1 MNIDKPN
8 GIDEYYTSGI
18 FINGSVEGNSLK
30 IHNEYDDAN
39 SGKGINSTEDCGI
52 IKVDVNESLD
62 ISSYSDGVFMN
73 ANGGNPDAKIS
84 LTAGEIKITNETR
97 NGIYNA
103 STLDID
109 INSEK
114 GDFVLTSTGNGDDLA
129 GIKNTGAGK
138 TSILANGDL
147 KVDAKNNTYGMYV
160 TNGNVNASSYG
171 LTAIQGGKDGIYLT
185 NGSISISSGVG
196 ESINTLSLDAK
207 STEEGTNIVVVGEE
221 NGIDVISDGES
232 TLSLI
237 ANENNFISGEINAI
251 YSHSSD
257 ESIVPEININAVTGS
272 NYIGFD
278 TTVTDDDGIEYIGKI
293 GQNGIN
299 VSSGKVNLTAGNEN
313 KIIATVNGIKVSG
326 KNSLLSLVSNKNSIT
341 VKNQDAYKDYISGIE
356 LSNNGTVNI
365 TKETDGV
372 NGGNFSIYVEGSGP
386 AYGIYAKE
394 KSNSTNGS
402 GGNLAITSDTV
413 NINVVGKSSAG
424 KHTVAG
430 IYWEGDETNRLY
442 INGEKGIN
450 IIAQA
455 EGVVGNL
462 NNTGTVSGIRLYD
475 TLDSSIISD
484 GLVYID
490 STISGFVNSS
500 VGVYAAAENN
510 SNSVNII
517 GSGVKIL
524 SNNGNGNVYGIDGQ
538 ISENSS
544 AKYNNIRLQATG
556 VDLTEKDLVIEVST
570 KSQEQFGNA
579 VGVNAANGTK
589 ITMQSI
595 LGSVKIES
603 HKESASSYFVSSA
616 LQSTSN
622 YDSGITKSEINILS
636 NDGSYLYGDDYS
648 IYAAGYSKISTLTN
662 NSYNIL
668 SSKNTAVVG
677 MSGANV
683 NISANNGGNIIKE
696 AGTGIYV
703 LTNESYKSDTNI
715 SHVTLE
721 GTVNTISSINN
732 AIYSKDNGYIV
743 LYANDTSNDKCSVNM
758 LNAGVYGIRAQNN
771 STVFLTAVNGVNQI
785 ITTGNS
791 SYGIYATGDKTQ
803 VNLNGATNDIN
814 SQNVG
819 LQSQS
824 KGSILLYADAGSNQV
839 TANNY
844 TIFASSGNIFLEA
857 SDSNIIHGNSFG
869 LASGSGVISLTAG
882 TNNEVTSTEDKA
894 VYAYTNSD
902 VDVVADQNNLITAG
916 TINEGEKGTFANNY
930 AVDAESGSSVLLK
943 AQDTNQLLGAV
954 YASGNGTN
962 VDIQAANNVVNSYA
976 YIAKAGGLKDAKV
989 ISALYAQGEGAKIT
1003 LDGNN
1008 SINTYTVS
1016 ESADLERVVWAYNG
1030 ADIEINGQTAISTD
1044 RYQENRDNS
1053 KDISVVA
1060 GTSTG
1065 LEEKTYEEIMSY
1077 DGPVAH
1083 VNVNYEGNSSIT
1095 GDVLAAYAGEVNVKL
1110 KDGASGSMNV
1120 TGNLLAGNNGV
1131 LNVDLG
1137 DGGTLTGRVDDY
1149 GDAGVLID
1157 TSHGNGLFNPAFSS
1171 KIISGGQVNLTM
1183 GEGARWELT
1192 GQSWITNINT
1202 STDAISKNS
1211 PVIDLV
1217 NSNTDR
1223 NTAAHALTVYSLNGN
1238 AVFNMSLDGN
1248 RDVSDMLYVK
1258 KATGEYLI
1266 NVIDPVSNDDMYAS
1280 DSALASGRYDGLRF
1294 ATVGAGSNAS
1304 FRAVTV
1310 DQGVIDVEYEVGTD
1324 SYHNNEE
1331 NVHYNGDALDT
1342 QKPGDTTVDTFFNTD
1357 GTPGEAVGVEENT
1370 PETQALA
1377 ANVKMAKAVPE
1388 EAVAEKAEVKA
1399 DSGIDEVT
1407 NFKLIG
1413 RSEESISDGG
1423 KTIINMSR
1431 ANYANAVYMD
1441 TLNKR
1446 QGEARFVSDTDHG
1459 VWVRLRHDNIGKE
1472 DAFRSH
1478 NTMVEVGIDQRDVHD
1493 YGEFHTGVALDYM
1506 NGSLDY
1512 HTVDGD
1518 GDIERYGIWF
1528 YTTYLGN
1535 DGQYADLILKYG
1547 HLKNDFGFN
1556 TKTQGEH
1563 VTGDYTNETA
1573 SISAEYG
1580 WKFSNSHNYY
1590 IEPQAQLQYTYI
1602 TGADYTSSQGSR
1614 VDLDS
1619 IHSLIGRVG
1628 FRAGKDFL
1636 DWEHPATFYL
1646 RADALHEFLG
1656 DQDIRAYD
1664 NTGVMD
1670 VTYEND
1676 DTWYTVGL
1684 GMTVKS
1690 SDNTYF
1696 FIEGETAL
1704 GADNEDTYT
1713 ISGGFRHSF

>member
-1 MNIDKPN
+1 
-8 GIDEYYTSGI
+8 
-18 FINGSVEGNSLK
+18 
-30 IHNEYDDAN
+30 
-39 SGKGINSTEDCGI
+39 
-52 IKVDVNESLD
+52 
-62 ISSYSDGVFMN
+62 MN

-129 GIKNTGAGK
+129 GIKNTGTGK
-138 TSILANGDL
+138 TSILAKGDL

-232 TLSLI
+232 TLSLT

-278 TTVTDDDGIEYIGKI
+278 ATVTDDDGIEYIGKI

-313 KIIATVNGIKVSG
+313 KIAATEKGIKASG
-326 KNSLLSLVSNKNSIT
+326 ANSQFSLVSNKNTIT
-341 VKNQDAYKDYISGIE
+341 VINEDSNTSYISGIE
-356 LSNNGTVNI
+356 LSNQASVKISKNNNISSFADDGTYI
-365 TKETDGV
+365 TVKGT
-372 NGGNFSIYVEGSGP
+372 GS
-386 AYGIYAKE
+386 AYGIY
-394 KSNSTNGS
+394 SSGTINTISYPSGS
-402 GGNLAITSDTV
+402 LSLESSGLYIDVSGA
-413 NINVVGKSSAG
+413 SSAG

-430 IYWEGDETNRLY
+430 IYWEGDKSSKLS
-442 INGEKGIN
+442 INTGEKGIN
-450 IIAQA
+450 IISTVKGM
-455 EGVVGNL
+455 EDGN
-462 NNTGTVSGIRLYD
+462 NNSGTSYAFKQYS
-475 TLDSSIISD
+475 TLDTEVKTTGD
-484 GLVYID
+484 LLLK
-490 STISGFVNSS
+490 STIDGFSTESTSLYTTANDS
-500 VGVYAAAENN
+500 
-510 SNSVNII
+510 SNSVEIEAKSIDIYAENKGVNTKLSSNTYGIQALKDENSPEDATNLLNITATDEDGYI
-517 GSGVKIL
+517 NIVAKSE
-524 SNNGNGNVYGIDGQ
+524 SQANSGNVFGI
-538 ISENSS
+538 NVS
-544 AKYNNIRLQATG
+544 ASTVNLTSNLGSVNIT
-556 VDLTEKDLVIEVST
+556 ST
-570 KSQEQFGNA
+570 KSDNSMLSAAIFSAISPSLFSQFSLLN
-579 VGVNAANGTK
+579 
-589 ITMQSI
+589 I
-595 LGSVKIES
+595 
-603 HKESASSYFVSSA
+603 
-616 LQSTSN
+616 STR
-622 YDSGITKSEINILS
+622 
-636 NDGSYLYGDDYS
+636 DGAYLKGDDYV
-648 IYAAGYSKISTLTN
+648 IYSAGKSKTTIDTKNGTN
-662 NSYNIL
+662 YLVSDGNGYGIAN
-668 SSKNTAVVG
+668 

-683 NISANNGGNIIKE
+683 EVLSHEGSNFITDVS
-696 AGTGIYV
+696 TGIYSAEQPGYEWEEQKFSTTT
-703 LTNESYKSDTNI
+703 LTAKGVTESNNVINSAVNGIYAANSL
-715 SHVTLE
+715 VTLHSTN
-721 GTVNTISSINN
+721 GINSIAADTGYAAFASSASIN
-732 AIYSKDNGYIV
+732 
-743 LYANDTSNDKCSVNM
+743 
-758 LNAGVYGIRAQNN
+758 LNAG
-771 STVFLTAVNGVNQI
+771 
-785 ITTGNS
+785 
-791 SYGIYATGDKTQ
+791 
-803 VNLNGATNDIN
+803 
-814 SQNVG
+814 
-819 LQSQS
+819 
-824 KGSILLYADAGSNQV
+824 
-839 TANNY
+839 TANLVGGS
-844 TIFASSGNIFLEA
+844 T
-857 SDSNIIHGNSFG
+857 FG
-869 LASGSGVISLTAG
+869 IASGSGVVSLIAG
-882 TNNEVTSTEDKA
+882 TNNVVTSTAGKA

-902 VDVVADQNNLITAG
+902 IDLKADQNNLITAG
-916 TINEGEKGTFANNY
+916 ATNVGEKGTFANNF
-930 AVDAESGSSVLLK
+930 AVDAESGSSVLLQ

-954 YASGNGTN
+954 YATGNGTS
-962 VDIQAANNVVNSYA
+962 VDIQAANNTVNSYA
-976 YIAKAGGLKDAKV
+976 YISGAGGLTDEKI

-1008 SINTYTVS
+1008 SINTYAVS
-1016 ESADLERVVWAYNG
+1016 ESPDLERVVWAYNG

-1065 LEEKTYEEIMSY
+1065 LEKKTYEEIMSY

-1095 GDVLAAYAGEVNVKL
+1095 GDVLAAYAGEVNVK
-1110 KDGASGSMNV
+1110 KEGASGSMNV

-1202 STDAISKNS
+1202 STAAISKNS

-1223 NTAAHALTVYSLNGN
+1223 NTAAHALTVYSMNGN

-1266 NVIDPVSNDDMYAS
+1266 NVIDPVSNDDMYAAE
-1280 DSALASGRYDGLRF
+1280 SALASGRYDGLRF

-1377 ANVKMAKAVPE
+1377 ASVKMAKAVSE
-1388 EAVAEKAEVKA
+1388 EAVAEKAEAKA
-1399 DSGIDEVT
+1399 DSGLDEVT

-1472 DAFRSH
+1472 DSFRSH

-1563 VTGDYTNETA
+1563 VTGDYTNESA

-1602 TGADYTSSQGSR
+1602 TGADYTTSQGSR

-1636 DWEHPATFYL
+1636 DWEHPASFYL

-1713 ISGGFRHSF
+1713 VSGGFRHSF

>member
-30 IHNEYDDAN
+30 IKNEYDDAN

-129 GIKNTGAGK
+129 GIKNTGTGK
-138 TSILANGDL
+138 TSILAKGDL

-232 TLSLI
+232 TLGLT

-299 VSSGKVNLTAGNEN
+299 VSSGKVNLTAGYEN
-313 KIIATVNGIKVSG
+313 KITATEKGIKSSG
-326 KNSLLSLVSNKNSIT
+326 ANSQVSLVSNKNTIT
-341 VKNQDAYKDYISGIE
+341 VINEDSNTSYISGIE
-356 LSNNGTVNI
+356 ILNKATVTISKNTNIDAFEDDGTNI
-365 TKETDGV
+365 SVTGA
-372 NGGNFSIYVEGSGP
+372 GP
-386 AYGIYAKE
+386 AYGIY
-394 KSNSTNGS
+394 SNDKINALPYPSGSLSLESSGLLIEVSGISSTGH
-402 GGNLAITSDTV
+402 D
-413 NINVVGKSSAG
+413 
-424 KHTVAG
+424 TVAG
-430 IYWEGDETNRLY
+430 IYWNGDNNSKLF
-442 INGEKGIN
+442 INTGEKGISVSSHVLGTENNVQDSGTSYAFWQSDTIDSN
-450 IIAQA
+450 I
-455 EGVVGNL
+455 
-462 NNTGTVSGIRLYD
+462 NTLGGLSFL
-475 TLDSSIISD
+475 SSIE
-484 GLVYID
+484 GF
-490 STISGFVNSS
+490 STESTALYSI
-500 VGVYAAAENN
+500 AEKN
-510 SNSVNII
+510 SNSVNIEALSI
-517 GSGVKIL
+517 DIVAKNTGVNTGYSS
-524 SNNGNGNVYGIDGQ
+524 SNTYGIQALNKSDSSENFSNTVNITAKGDQGNINIIANGESQAAAYSNVYGITVSGSTVNLTSELGG
-538 ISENSS
+538 ISIASTRKDNAYS
-544 AKYNNIRLQATG
+544 AAAYVAVNPTAIQFSK
-556 VDLTEKDLVIEVST
+556 LTMKSKKDITLV
-570 KSQEQFGNA
+570 
-579 VGVNAANGTK
+579 
-589 ITMQSI
+589 
-595 LGSVKIES
+595 
-603 HKESASSYFVSSA
+603 
-616 LQSTSN
+616 
-622 YDSGITKSEINILS
+622 
-636 NDGSYLYGDDYS
+636 GDDNAIFS
-648 IYAAGYSKISTLTN
+648 AGKAIVTIDNQEGNNYFTTRGNGVGISN
-662 NSYNIL
+662 
-668 SSKNTAVVG
+668 

-683 NISANNGGNIIKE
+683 EIVSHAGWNIIRDAKTGIFSTEQPGYEWEEQKFATTTLTALSNIISVKAQAINSTKNGKIILNASGTNNANNSLTS
-696 AGTGIYV
+696 GT
-703 LTNESYKSDTNI
+703 D
-715 SHVTLE
+715 
-721 GTVNTISSINN
+721 
-732 AIYSKDNGYIV
+732 
-743 LYANDTSNDKCSVNM
+743 
-758 LNAGVYGIRAQNN
+758 
-771 STVFLTAVNGVNQI
+771 
-785 ITTGNS
+785 
-791 SYGIYATGDKTQ
+791 GIYATQNSQ
-803 VNLNGATNDIN
+803 VYLNAKGLNESNNIIN
-814 SQNVG
+814 SGINGIYAANSLVSLDASNG
-819 LQSQS
+819 IN
-824 KGSILLYADAGSNQV
+824 SIDADTGYATFAYDASVLLNAGA
-839 TANNY
+839 ANLV
-844 TIFASSGNIFLEA
+844 SGKT
-857 SDSNIIHGNSFG
+857 FG

-882 TNNEVTSTEDKA
+882 TNNEVTSTEGKA

-916 TINEGEKGTFANNY
+916 TTNEGAKGTFANNY
-930 AVDAESGSSVLLK
+930 AVDAESSSSVLLK

-1008 SINTYTVS
+1008 SINTYAVS
-1016 ESADLERVVWAYNG
+1016 EYADLERVVWAYNG

-1095 GDVLAAYAGEVNVKL
+1095 GDVLAAYAGEVNVK
-1110 KDGASGSMNV
+1110 KEGASGSMNV

-1202 STDAISKNS
+1202 STATISKNS

-1280 DSALASGRYDGLRF
+1280 ESALASGRYDGLRF

-1388 EAVAEKAEVKA
+1388 EAVAEKAEAKV
-1399 DSGIDEVT
+1399 DSGLDEVT

-1528 YTTYLGN
+1528 YTTYLSN

-1602 TGADYTSSQGSR
+1602 TGADYTTSQGSR

-1636 DWEHPATFYL
+1636 DWEHPASFYL

-1670 VTYEND
+1670 ITYEND

-1713 ISGGFRHSF
+1713 VSGGFRHSF